1 MADILEQIAEH
12 NRVIYLDR
20 KLEVS
25 LSEMKDMSDEMAIY
39 RKVTNA
45 TAEDMER
52 IRAQAY
58 ATAKQYGKS
67 ASDVIASA
75 ANIA

>member
-25 LSEMKDMSDEMAIY
+25 LSEVKDMAYASSEEMY
-39 RKVTNA
+39 KKVVDFENA
-45 TAEDMER
+45 TV
-52 IRAQAY
+52 
-58 ATAKQYGKS
+58 KVFNKS
-67 ASDVIASA
+67 KKRKK
-75 ANIA
+75 NENTK

>member
-25 LSEMKDMSDEMAIY
+25 LSEVKDM
-39 RKVTNA
+39 
-45 TAEDMER
+45 
-52 IRAQAY
+52 AY
-58 ATAKQYGKS
+58 AAP
-67 ASDVIASA
+67 
-75 ANIA
+75 